1 MNSWL
6 YLVAFLFFLII
17 RVPIAFSLGL
27 SCVIYIFMNGMNL
40 SAIPHIMITPFD
52 SFPILAVPLFMLA
65 GELMNIG
72 GVSRRLFKFAKA
84 LVGHIPGS
92 LGHVNIVAS
101 MIFSGMSGSAVAD
114 AAGLGAVEIH
124 EMVREGFDP
133 DFSAAITA
141 SSSTI
146 GPIVPP
152 SVPFVIY
159 GSLVGVSIG
168 ALFAGGLIPGITMG
182 IAMVPV
188 VYLIARKRAYK
199 LYKRSTFKELWMAFK
214 DAFLA
219 LLTPVILLGGI
230 LLGIVTPTEA
240 AVVAVVYAIFLGMVI
255 HKEYKVHDLLRI
267 FLNVGRS
274 TGALIFILTTASV
287 FGWILAYEGVPGTIA
302 KTLSGITQNKFFI
315 LLIFN
320 IVFLLIGCFI
330 DPITSL
336 LIIVPMVIPTVNELG
351 IDLVHFGVVVT
362 LNLMIGLITPPFGVN
377 SFIVADLAK
386 VPLERVIKA
395 EVPFFMILIIVLM
408 IITYIPSMVTWLPS
422 IFGYIPRY

>member
-6 YLVAFLFFLII
+6 YLVAFLFFLVI
-17 RVPIAFSLGL
+17 RVPVGFSLGL
-27 SCVIYIFMNGMNL
+27 SCVIYMLMSGMNL

-72 GVSRRLFKFAKA
+72 GVSRRLFTFAKA

-124 EMVREGFDP
+124 EMVCEGFDP

-146 GPIVPP
+146 GPVVPP

-168 ALFAGGLIPGITMG
+168 ALFAGGLIPGVIMG
-182 IAMVPV
+182 LAMVPV
-188 VYLIARKRAYK
+188 VYVIARKRSYK
-199 LYKRSTFKELWMAFK
+199 IYTRAKWKELWIAFK
-214 DAFLA
+214 NAFLA
-219 LLTPVILLGGI
+219 LLTPIILLGGI
-230 LLGIVTPTEA
+230 LFGIVMPTEA
-240 AVVAVVYAIFLGMVI
+240 AVVAVAYAIFLGMFI

-302 KTLSGITQNKFFI
+302 KTLSGITHNKFLI

-320 IVFLLIGCFI
+320 IVFLIIGCL
-330 DPITSL
+330 PIPISYMYCKSFFTLFTSL
-336 LIIVPMVIPTVNELG
+336 LTFLARSSSVPGNSAASIACV
-351 IDLVHFGVVVT
+351 
-362 LNLMIGLITPPFGVN
+362 GVN
-377 SFIVADLAK
+377 IFCINLGSTVETSIPCIFCAT
-386 VPLERVIKA
+386 
-395 EVPFFMILIIVLM
+395 VL
-408 IITYIPSMVTWLPS
+408 
-422 IFGYIPRY
+422 